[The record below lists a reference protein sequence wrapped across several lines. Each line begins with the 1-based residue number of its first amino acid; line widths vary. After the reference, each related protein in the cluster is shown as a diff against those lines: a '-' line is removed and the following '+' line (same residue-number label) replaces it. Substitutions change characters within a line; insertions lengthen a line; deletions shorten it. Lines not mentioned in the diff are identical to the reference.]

1 MDDQRVQTDESP
13 ELPEVVA
20 SAPRGAG
27 GGIGGV
33 VVSLGLVSALL
44 VSIVL
49 ALDGFARY
57 AFQGQDSSASLTRAI
72 VVMSIALG
80 VPIAAIVGWAIRH
93 RHLAAT
99 GRPHRRGVLVTA
111 GACLLLGLP
120 SIWLVT
126 GAVKQVEHDAVVSF
140 QRSLDAADVEA
151 EGIAHLEWMAASLTL
166 DVLGE
171 PEITRESCVLADGSR
186 GAAPTVVIR
195 AQTGRVATE
204 DLVRVALSFWTAEGY
219 DPHEGEGRM
228 AYISGTALE
237 DPYVEILF
245 IADATGA
252 GGHELSYHAVCM
264 TPASSSLG

>member
-20 SAPRGAG
+20 SPPRDVGERVGALL
-27 GGIGGV
+27 
-33 VVSLGLVSALL
+33 VSLGLVSALL
-44 VSIVL
+44 VSVVL

-72 VVMSIALG
+72 IVMSIALG
-80 VPIAAIVGWAIRH
+80 VPLAAIVGWAIRH
-93 RHLAAT
+93 GHLART

-111 GACLLLGLP
+111 CVCLLLGLP
-120 SIWLVT
+120 SVWLVT
-126 GAVKQVEHDAVVSF
+126 GAVNRVEHDAVVSF
-140 QRSLDAADVEA
+140 QRSLDSAQVEA
-151 EGIAHLEWMAASLTL
+151 EGVAHLEWMAASLTL

-195 AQTGRVATE
+195 AETGRVATE

-219 DPHEGEGRM
+219 DPHEGAGRM
-228 AYISGTALE
+228 AYVSGTPLE
-237 DPYVEILF
+237 DPYVEVLV
-245 IADATGA
+245 IADATG
-252 GGHELSYHAVCM
+252 GGVHELSYHGVCM
-264 TPASSSLG
+264 EPAAPSAG